1 MEKFFK
7 LGLRGTDK
15 KTEIIA
21 GLTTF
26 MTMAYVLAVQPAA
39 ICGGEA
45 YITDVNGVVITKSAI
60 MITCALVSGLITLLM
75 AFYTNFPF
83 ALSTGMGSNFILGAL
98 IQSQALSF
106 GAAMAIT
113 LISGIV
119 FVLLTVFGLRDL
131 IVRVIPKNIKI
142 AISASIGFFIAYL
155 GFKNCGIGSFENGIA
170 LGNLTDPA
178 VLLAIGGLLL
188 IIVLNALNVK
198 GAILISIIA
207 TTLIGIPLGVTTLN
221 GVAAVPDFGEL
232 GNVMFNLDFKGV
244 FTASGLILVFVC
256 FFGDFFSTL
265 GTVLAVANRANMLDE
280 NGNLPGIERPFLVD
294 AIGTCVGALTGNT
307 TITTFVESTSGV
319 EAGGRTGLT
328 ALTTAVMFLACIF
341 IAPIAAIIPGAA
353 TSAAL
358 IYVGVLMMKGFAK
371 VDMSDLRSAVPAFLA
386 LIMMPLTYSISNG
399 IGIGAIAYVLIT
411 LFTGKYKKNDIGI
424 TIIAALFVIKFVFVT
439 M

>member
-113 LISGIV
+113 LISGII

-221 GVAAVPDFGEL
+221 GVAAMPDFGEL

-307 TITTFVESTSGV
+307 TITTFVESTS
-319 EAGGRTGLT
+319 
-328 ALTTAVMFLACIF
+328 
-341 IAPIAAIIPGAA
+341 APLFVAIPYAA
-353 TSAAL
+353 TGPAL
-358 IYVGVLMMKGFAK
+358 IYVGFLMLKGFTEIDFTDFDEAIGPC
-371 VDMSDLRSAVPAFLA
+371 V
-386 LIMMPLTYSISNG
+386 MMMFT
-399 IGIGAIAYVLIT
+399 A
-411 LFTGKYKKNDIGI
+411 FTGNITNGLGAGI
-424 TIIAALFVIKFVFVT
+424 IVHVLVKLVRGKAKEIHPIMYLLCALMVLYFIVG
-439 M
+439 

>member
-1 MEKFFK
+1 MEKLFQ

-98 IQSQALSF
+98 IQSQAL
-106 GAAMAIT
+106 
-113 LISGIV
+113 
-119 FVLLTVFGLRDL
+119 
-131 IVRVIPKNIKI
+131 
-142 AISASIGFFIAYL
+142 
-155 GFKNCGIGSFENGIA
+155 
-170 LGNLTDPA
+170 
-178 VLLAIGGLLL
+178 

-207 TTLIGIPLGVTTLN
+207 TTLVGIPLGVTTLN
-221 GVAAVPDFGEL
+221 GVAAMPDFGEL

-294 AIGTCVGALTGNT
+294 AIGTCLGALTGNT

-328 ALTTAVMFLACIF
+328 ALVTGIMFLLTIF
-341 IAPIAAIIPGAA
+341 LAPLFVAIPYAA
-353 TSAAL
+353 TGPAL
-358 IYVGVLMMKGFAK
+358 IYVGFLMLKGFTEIDFTDFDDAIGPC
-371 VDMSDLRSAVPAFLA
+371 V
-386 LIMMPLTYSISNG
+386 MMMFT
-399 IGIGAIAYVLIT
+399 A
-411 LFTGKYKKNDIGI
+411 FTGNITNGLGAGI
-424 TIIAALFVIKFVFVT
+424 IVHVLVKLVRGKAKEIHPIMYLLCALMVLYFIVG
-439 M
+439 

>member
-21 GLTTF
+21 GLTSFLTL
-26 MTMAYVLAVQPAA
+26 AYVLAVQPAA

-106 GAAMAIT
+106 GAAMVIT

-198 GAILISIIA
+198 GAILISINA
-207 TTLIGIPLGVTTLN
+207 TTLIGIPLGVTTLT

-280 NGNLPGIERPFLVD
+280 HGNLPGIERPFLVD
-294 AIGTCVGALTGNT
+294 AIGTCIGALTGNT

-328 ALTTAVMFLACIF
+328 ALTSAVLFLACIF
-341 IAPIAAIIPGAA
+341 LAPVAAIIPGAA

-358 IYVGVLMMKGFAK
+358 IYVGVLMLQGLKNVNFDDMDQMLPVSIMLIGMPISGSIGHAIGLGLISYTVVKLLSGKAK
-371 VDMSDLRSAVPAFLA
+371 DVSV
-386 LIMMPLTYSISNG
+386 LTYVIS
-399 IGIGAIAYVLIT
+399 VLF
-411 LFTGKYKKNDIGI
+411 L
-424 TIIAALFVIKFVFVT
+424 IKFFAVV
-439 M
+439 

>member
-113 LISGIV
+113 LISGII

-178 VLLAIGGLLL
+178 VLLDEITA
-188 IIVLNALNVK
+188 
-198 GAILISIIA
+198 
-207 TTLIGIPLGVTTLN
+207 
-221 GVAAVPDFGEL
+221 
-232 GNVMFNLDFKGV
+232 NLDAETEERVLDALRHASKGR
-244 FTASGLILVFVC
+244 
-256 FFGDFFSTL
+256 
-265 GTVLAVANRANMLDE
+265 TVLSVSHR
-280 NGNLPGIERPFLVD
+280 VY
-294 AIGTCVGALTGNT
+294 
-307 TITTFVESTSGV
+307 ESL
-319 EAGGRTGLT
+319 GGRT
-328 ALTTAVMFLACIF
+328 VE
-341 IAPIAAIIPGAA
+341 
-353 TSAAL
+353 
-358 IYVGVLMMKGFAK
+358 
-371 VDMSDLRSAVPAFLA
+371 
-386 LIMMPLTYSISNG
+386 
-399 IGIGAIAYVLIT
+399 
-411 LFTGKYKKNDIGI
+411 
-424 TIIAALFVIKFVFVT
+424 IKPQNS
-439 M
+439 

>member
-1 MEKFFK
+1 MDKLFK
-7 LGLRGTDK
+7 LSLRGTDK

-106 GAAMAIT
+106 GAAMVIT

-294 AIGTCVGALTGNT
+294 AIGTCIGALTGNT

-328 ALTTAVMFLACIF
+328 ALTVAVLFAASLVF
-341 IAPIAAIIPGAA
+341 AP
-353 TSAAL
+353 L
-358 IYVGVLMMKGFAK
+358 IGL
-371 VDMSDLRSAVPAFLA
+371 VPAFATAPA
-386 LIMMPLTYSISNG
+386 LLIVGALMMMEVMNIDFNDFTEGFPAFMTIIMMPLTYSIASG
-399 IGIGAIAYVLIT
+399 FGFGFVSYAAVKLLSGRAREVSLFMWIIT
-411 LFTGKYKKNDIGI
+411 
-424 TIIAALFVIKFVFVT
+424 AMFVINFA
-439 M
+439 MRS

>member
-1 MEKFFK
+1 MDKLFK
-7 LGLRGTDK
+7 LSLRGTDK

-106 GAAMAIT
+106 GAAMVIT

-170 LGNLTDPA
+170 LGNLTDRHPA
-178 VLLAIGGLLL
+178 RCDDAQRRCRRAGLRRAGQRH
-188 IIVLNALNVK
+188 VQPRFQGRVHRER
-198 GAILISIIA
+198 
-207 TTLIGIPLGVTTLN
+207 THPC
-221 GVAAVPDFGEL
+221 
-232 GNVMFNLDFKGV
+232 
-244 FTASGLILVFVC
+244 VC
-256 FFGDFFSTL
+256 
-265 GTVLAVANRANMLDE
+265 
-280 NGNLPGIERPFLVD
+280 
-294 AIGTCVGALTGNT
+294 
-307 TITTFVESTSGV
+307 
-319 EAGGRTGLT
+319 
-328 ALTTAVMFLACIF
+328 MFL
-341 IAPIAAIIPGAA
+341 
-353 TSAAL
+353 
-358 IYVGVLMMKGFAK
+358 
-371 VDMSDLRSAVPAFLA
+371 R
-386 LIMMPLTYSISNG
+386 
-399 IGIGAIAYVLIT
+399 
-411 LFTGKYKKNDIGI
+411 
-424 TIIAALFVIKFVFVT
+424 
-439 M
+439 

>member
-113 LISGIV
+113 LISGII

-155 GFKNCGIGSFENGIA
+155 GLK
-170 LGNLTDPA
+170 
-178 VLLAIGGLLL
+178 
-188 IIVLNALNVK
+188 
-198 GAILISIIA
+198 
-207 TTLIGIPLGVTTLN
+207 
-221 GVAAVPDFGEL
+221 
-232 GNVMFNLDFKGV
+232 
-244 FTASGLILVFVC
+244 
-256 FFGDFFSTL
+256 
-265 GTVLAVANRANMLDE
+265 
-280 NGNLPGIERPFLVD
+280 
-294 AIGTCVGALTGNT
+294 
-307 TITTFVESTSGV
+307 
-319 EAGGRTGLT
+319 T
-328 ALTTAVMFLACIF
+328 ALPSAIS
-341 IAPIAAIIPGAA
+341 PILPCCWP
-353 TSAAL
+353 
-358 IYVGVLMMKGFAK
+358 
-371 VDMSDLRSAVPAFLA
+371 SAVCCSSSCSTP
-386 LIMMPLTYSISNG
+386 
-399 IGIGAIAYVLIT
+399 
-411 LFTGKYKKNDIGI
+411 
-424 TIIAALFVIKFVFVT
+424 
-439 M
+439 

>member
-113 LISGIV
+113 LISGII

-221 GVAAVPDFGEL
+221 GVAAMPDFGEL

-280 NGNLPGIERPFLVD
+280 NGNLPGIERPFQ
-294 AIGTCVGALTGNT
+294 IGRAHV
-307 TITTFVESTSGV
+307 
-319 EAGGRTGLT
+319 
-328 ALTTAVMFLACIF
+328 
-341 IAPIAAIIPGAA
+341 
-353 TSAAL
+353 
-358 IYVGVLMMKGFAK
+358 
-371 VDMSDLRSAVPAFLA
+371 
-386 LIMMPLTYSISNG
+386 
-399 IGIGAIAYVLIT
+399 
-411 LFTGKYKKNDIGI
+411 
-424 TIIAALFVIKFVFVT
+424 
-439 M
+439 

>member
-1 MEKFFK
+1 MEKFFH
-7 LGLRGTDK
+7 LSLRGTDK

-60 MITCALVSGLITLLM
+60 MVTCALVSGLITLLM

-119 FVLLTVFGLRDL
+119 FLLLTVFGLRDL

-155 GFKNCGIGSFENGIA
+155 GFQNCGIGSFENGIA
-170 LGNLTDPA
+170 LGNLADPA

-188 IIVLNALNVK
+188 IIVLNALHVK

-221 GVAAVPDFGEL
+221 GIAAMPDFGDL
-232 GNVMFNLDFKGV
+232 GNIMFNLDFKGV

-294 AIGTCVGALTGNT
+294 AVGTCFGALTGNT

-328 ALTTAVMFLACIF
+328 SLTAAVMFLACMF
-341 IAPIAAIIPGAA
+341 IAPVAAVIPAAA
-353 TSAAL
+353 TSSAL
-358 IYVGVLMMKGFAK
+358 IYVGILMLQGLRN
-371 VDMSDLRSAVPAFLA
+371 VDFDDLDQVVPVFLMLLA
-386 LIMMPLTYSISNG
+386 MPISGSIGHG
-399 IGIGAIAYVLIT
+399 IGIAMIT
-411 LFTGKYKKNDIGI
+411 YT
-424 TIIAALFVIKFVFVT
+424 VIKVFSGRAKEVSVLT
-439 M
+439 YVISLLFIIKFFAVV

>member
-1 MEKFFK
+1 MDKLFK
-7 LGLRGTDK
+7 LSLRGTDK

-106 GAAMAIT
+106 GAAMVIT

-178 VLLAIGGLLL
+178 VLLAIGG
-188 IIVLNALNVK
+188 
-198 GAILISIIA
+198 
-207 TTLIGIPLGVTTLN
+207 IGIAGFAGVKLLGRW
-221 GVAAVPDFGEL
+221 
-232 GNVMFNLDFKGV
+232 
-244 FTASGLILVFVC
+244 GLALLY
-256 FFGDFFSTL
+256 ST
-265 GTVLAVANRANMLDE
+265 
-280 NGNLPGIERPFLVD
+280 
-294 AIGTCVGALTGNT
+294 
-307 TITTFVESTSGV
+307 
-319 EAGGRTGLT
+319 
-328 ALTTAVMFLACIF
+328 
-341 IAPIAAIIPGAA
+341 
-353 TSAAL
+353 
-358 IYVGVLMMKGFAK
+358 VGVLRQVELRKLPVYISGRVVYPISSLTMPGLRAK
-371 VDMSDLRSAVPAFLA
+371 LIINATSQRLKFLESLIASSPSDNVHGMQILGLA
-386 LIMMPLTYSISNG
+386 LT
-399 IGIGAIAYVLIT
+399 
-411 LFTGKYKKNDIGI
+411 FTVEQ
-424 TIIAALFVIKFVFVT
+424 AA
-439 M
+439 

>member
-106 GAAMAIT
+106 GAAMVIT

-119 FVLLTVFGLRDL
+119 FLLLTVFGLRDL

-155 GFKNCGIGSFENGIA
+155 GFQNSGIGSSAIS
-170 LGNLTDPA
+170 PIPPCCWP
-178 VLLAIGGLLL
+178 LADCCSSSCSTPCTSK
-188 IIVLNALNVK
+188 AR
-198 GAILISIIA
+198 SSS
-207 TTLIGIPLGVTTLN
+207 
-221 GVAAVPDFGEL
+221 
-232 GNVMFNLDFKGV
+232 
-244 FTASGLILVFVC
+244 ASSPPRL
-256 FFGDFFSTL
+256 
-265 GTVLAVANRANMLDE
+265 
-280 NGNLPGIERPFLVD
+280 
-294 AIGTCVGALTGNT
+294 
-307 TITTFVESTSGV
+307 
-319 EAGGRTGLT
+319 
-328 ALTTAVMFLACIF
+328 
-341 IAPIAAIIPGAA
+341 
-353 TSAAL
+353 SA
-358 IYVGVLMMKGFAK
+358 
-371 VDMSDLRSAVPAFLA
+371 SRSA
-386 LIMMPLTYSISNG
+386 
-399 IGIGAIAYVLIT
+399 
-411 LFTGKYKKNDIGI
+411 
-424 TIIAALFVIKFVFVT
+424 
-439 M
+439 